1 MDTNCTESVSTIGPR
16 GIATATAKE
25 AVLVANSPSFLL
37 DRLRKDIAVRYV
49 LDSMTLPGIVEA
61 LRTGLRTRPDDPSS
75 LVVLYV
81 YLVAL
86 SASDPADRDIWKQIE
101 SLDLSRL
108 EWGEVIRKLIMAD
121 AIPTTTMEYT
131 LPSMI
136 TAP

>member
-1 MDTNCTESVSTIGPR
+1 M
-16 GIATATAKE
+16 
-25 AVLVANSPSFLL
+25 ANSPSFLL